1 MHPVRTRTGSTVIGL
16 CGGSGSGK
24 TTLAQEVTSL
34 LGRHRAT
41 SISFDSYYH
50 DLSHMTLEER
60 ALINYDSPASLDVEL
75 LTDHLESIRR
85 GRDIAVP
92 IYDFS
97 AHSRSGHLELIES
110 TDFVVIEGIL
120 LFAFPEIRELL
131 DVRVFLDCPADIRF
145 GRRVRRDVEER
156 GRTEES
162 VKRQWHQTVSPMH
175 SIHVQPYAEHAHLV
189 VAHGRRP
196 PEIASTIVTLADEH
210 RHGPQSMP
218 TDGPATDPG
227 SPAVEP
233 SQVAVEHL

>member
-1 MHPVRTRTGSTVIGL
+1 MRQRTGSTIIGL

-50 DLSHMTLEER
+50 DLSHFRLEER
-60 ALINYDSPASLDVEL
+60 ALVNYDSPASLDVEL

-92 IYDFS
+92 VYDFS
-97 AHSRSGHLELIES
+97 THTRSGRLDLVEP

-145 GRRVRRDVEER
+145 RRRLRRDVEER
-156 GRTEES
+156 GRTEDS
-162 VKRQWHQTVSPMH
+162 VRRQWHQMVNPMH
-175 SIHVQPYAEHAHLV
+175 NLHVQPHAEHAHLV

-196 PEIASTIVTLADEH
+196 PENASTIVTLADEH
-210 RHGPQSMP
+210 RCRPQSA
-218 TDGPATDPG
+218 PAGRIPGDPG

-233 SQVAVEHL
+233 ANAAAERS